1 LTGLNARPYLS
12 SHRQTRA
19 NADQE
24 EPVMT
29 SFTFSLEQLK
39 AAPPEVRRWVEH
51 EIGAALG
58 ALSRFDHDPSQ
69 VHSIALAACT
79 PEEALQMFELIKD
92 NFVLSQVF
100 FELARETPAGR
111 TAPPLYAL
119 NIAELLRLT
128 RLSDGDRLADCFT
141 AINQIFQNVRRDPEA
156 ALFGFDQYGHVYIH
170 ETTHHSVRRVWEQL
184 FATDQNSANRSAPLG
199 VTLPHL
205 GPSEDIAGHA
215 PSPPRA
221 GNPSL

>member
-1 LTGLNARPYLS
+1 MPSTKPGERGN
-12 SHRQTRA
+12 
-19 NADQE
+19 E

-58 ALSRFDHDPSQ
+58 ALSRFDHDPAQ
-69 VHSIALAACT
+69 VHSTALGACT
-79 PEEALQMFELIKD
+79 PEEALQVFAAIKD
-92 NFVLSQVF
+92 NFLLSQVF

-111 TAPPLYAL
+111 AAPPLHAV
-119 NIAELLRLT
+119 NIAELLRHT
-128 RLSDGDRLADCFT
+128 RLSDGDQLADCLT
-141 AINQIFQNVRRDPEA
+141 AINQVFRTVRNDPEA

-170 ETTHHSVRRVWEQL
+170 ESTHQSVRRAWEQL
-184 FATDQNSANRSAPLG
+184 FITDQYAANRPAPLG
-199 VTLPHL
+199 MTLPRL
-205 GPSEDIAGHA
+205 GPSEDIAGHV

-221 GNPSL
+221 GNSSV

>member
-1 LTGLNARPYLS
+1 
-12 SHRQTRA
+12 
-19 NADQE
+19 
-24 EPVMT
+24 MT

-58 ALSRFDHDPSQ
+58 ALSRFDHDSSQ
-69 VHSIALAACT
+69 IHSAALAACT
-79 PEEALQMFELIKD
+79 PEEAVQVFAAIKD

-111 TAPPLYAL
+111 AAPPLHAL
-119 NIAELLRLT
+119 NIAELLRHT

-141 AINQIFQNVRRDPEA
+141 AINQVFQAVRNDPEA
-156 ALFGFDQYGHVYIH
+156 ALFGFDQSGHVYIH
-170 ETTHHSVRRVWEQL
+170 ESTHHSVRRAWEQL
-184 FATDQNSANRSAPLG
+184 FVPDQYAASRPAPLG
-199 VTLPHL
+199 MSLPRL

-221 GNPSL
+221 